1 MPPALPKRARAGAS
15 AMDALSDALDTHP
28 PPLTSDKK
36 KEGEE
41 TKSGSVCKPKPPKPP
56 DLSYAKGGRVKKT
69 GSAKLHKDEL
79 VLPTGL
85 VKQLAKL
92 MK

>member
-1 MPPALPKRARAGAS
+1 MPPALPKRPRGGAS

-41 TKSGSVCKPKPPKPP
+41 NENSNNRCIRS
-56 DLSYAKGGRVKKT
+56 
-69 GSAKLHKDEL
+69 
-79 VLPTGL
+79 
-85 VKQLAKL
+85 
-92 MK
+92 